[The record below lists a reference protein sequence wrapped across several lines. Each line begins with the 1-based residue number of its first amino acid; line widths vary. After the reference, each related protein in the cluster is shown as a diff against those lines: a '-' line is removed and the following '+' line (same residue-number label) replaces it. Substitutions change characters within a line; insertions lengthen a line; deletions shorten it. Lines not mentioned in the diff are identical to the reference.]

1 MDSRTSSLVRFGEYS
16 FDLATSELL
25 RGTIPLKLQ
34 PQPARILAILIR
46 RGGQVVTRQELANEV
61 WGSETFVD
69 YEQGLNYAIRQI
81 RTALKDDAE
90 HPRFLETLPKRGY
103 RFIAPLSDAGAIGE
117 SPPPPAVEPVPQV
130 VRRQFPWRLT
140 ISCVALGVI
149 AAVLIVGLNWNHL
162 RRRWRQGLS
171 GNRIESLA
179 VLPLHNLS
187 HDPEQEY
194 FSDGMTDQ
202 LITDLAKFGGLRVI
216 SHTSVERYKGTQ
228 QSLPG
233 IARELGV
240 DAVVEGTVTR
250 SGDRVRITAQLID
263 ARTDTHLWAET
274 YQRDMRDVL
283 ALQDELAR
291 DIAEEV
297 RIKLTPEE
305 QSRATAARTVNPQ
318 AYDAYLRGRHLWL
331 QRNPGAIASAIDYFQ
346 QAVREDPSF
355 ALAYSGLADCYWV
368 GWGSKVDFALAE
380 QYARKAISLEP
391 ELAEGHASLGGALSS
406 QHHMAEAG
414 RELRRAVELNP
425 NYAMAH
431 HFYALVYLNTI
442 GRTADA
448 IAENDRALLL
458 DPFSIPV
465 NTARTIILTN
475 ARQYDR
481 AVAQG
486 RRFAELS
493 PQAPVPH
500 ALLARIYWIQGR
512 VPEAVA
518 ERKKIA
524 ALVES
529 TQMMRD
535 QDEVTAAFN
544 TGGVRAAA
552 LKAADLLERDG
563 DFAWA
568 SYAYGIGQNGSKVL
582 QCWEQALHEGD
593 GLAME
598 TMKTAP
604 EFDFMHNDP
613 RYQEMLRRLDL
624 IQ

>member
-1 MDSRTSSLVRFGEYS
+1 MEPNTASVVHFAEYT
-16 FDLATSELL
+16 FDLGTGELRLGGTPL
-25 RGTIPLKLQ
+25 RLQ
-34 PQPARILAILIR
+34 PQPAKVLTILIR
-46 RGGQVVTRQELANEV
+46 HAAQVVTRQQLVNEV
-61 WGSETFVD
+61 WGWETFVD

-81 RTALKDDAE
+81 RTALEDDAD

-103 RFIAPLSDAGAIGE
+103 RFIAPLTDGGAMDGVPLPTIE
-117 SPPPPAVEPVPQV
+117 PPPQV
-130 VRRQFPWRLT
+130 VRRKFPWR
-140 ISCVALGVI
+140 VAVACLVLGGL
-149 AAVLIVGLNWNHL
+149 AATVAFGFNWHRF
-162 RRRWRQGLS
+162 RRRWWPIMG

-187 HDPEQEY
+187 RDPEQEY

-202 LITDLAKFGGLRVI
+202 LITDLARFGGLRVI

-228 QSLPG
+228 QPMPE

-250 SGDRVRITAQLID
+250 YGDRVRVTAQLID

-274 YQRDMRDVL
+274 YQRDVRDVL
-283 ALQDELAR
+283 ALQNELSR

-297 RIKLTPEE
+297 RVKLTPEE
-305 QSRATAARTVNPQ
+305 QSPVTVVGTANPQ

-368 GWGSKVDFALAE
+368 GWGSKANIPLAE
-380 QYARKAISLEP
+380 EYARKAIALQP
-391 ELAEGHASLGGALSS
+391 ELAEGHVSLGVVLSF

-414 RELRRAVELNP
+414 KELRRALDLNP

-431 HFYALVYLNTI
+431 HLYAGYLLSI
-442 GRTADA
+442 GQLKDA
-448 IAENDRALLL
+448 LAESERARLL

-465 NTARTIILTN
+465 NTMFTAILTSS
-475 ARQYDR
+475 RQYDR
-481 AVAQG
+481 AVEHG

-493 PQAPVPH
+493 PQSAVPY

-512 VPEAVA
+512 VPEAIA
-518 ERKKIA
+518 ERRKIA
-524 ALVES
+524 ALVQS
-529 TQMMRD
+529 AQMMRD
-535 QDEVTAAFN
+535 QDEVTAALN
-544 TGGVRAAA
+544 QGGVRAAA
-552 LKAADLLERDG
+552 LKTAQLLQRNGE
-563 DFAWA
+563 FSWA
-568 SYAYGIGQNGSKVL
+568 SYAYGIGQDGSKVL
-582 QCWEQALHEGD
+582 ECWEQALREGD
-593 GLAME
+593 GLVAYSI
-598 TMKTAP
+598 KTSP
-604 EFDFMHNDP
+604 EFDFLHGDP

-624 IQ
+624 AQ